1 MAGLIFPTASA
12 VIALNEEVLGRP
24 GALTDEGKLEGALY
38 RARMVEHY
46 QGGDVGLHAAYV
58 IAGVAL
64 AHAFADGNK
73 RTALYAAN
81 LFLVRNGWQFPQG
94 YDYLPLARL
103 IERYVEVDEA
113 LREGLLMDLAT
124 SILDGIVVKP

>member
-24 GALTDEGKLEGALY
+24 GALIDEGKLEGVLY

-46 QGGDVGLHAAYV
+46 QRGDVGLYAAYV

-81 LFLVRNGWQFPQG
+81 LFLVRNGWQFLQG

-103 IERYVEVDEA
+103 IERYVEGDEA

-124 SILDGIVVKP
+124 VILDGIVVRP